1 MTTCQLIENIELEIP
16 NVASIS
22 KDTLLHEPWK
32 LAVAVGNA
40 ILNAVQYRTYD
51 GKKLLLFIC

>member
-16 NVASIS
+16 NAASIS

>member
-16 NVASIS
+16 NAGSIS